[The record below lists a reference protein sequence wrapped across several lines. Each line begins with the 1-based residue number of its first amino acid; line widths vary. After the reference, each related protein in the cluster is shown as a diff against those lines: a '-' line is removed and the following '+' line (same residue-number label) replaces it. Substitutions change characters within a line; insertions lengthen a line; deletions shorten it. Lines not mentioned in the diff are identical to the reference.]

1 MWCDGEWHFTEYNF
15 VGFDRAWFLAD
26 TGQATEGD
34 REHAIYAVSFRP
46 AGDWFPMVWSEDSRE
61 VHAVEVTRRYRE
73 VSRKVFDERLASGTH
88 VPVTFTMYRNAAVE
102 GTSAGRTAANV
113 DVFCGTEQ
121 VGGGRTSG
129 PQQDM
134 NDALRFL
141 LEKGSRCT
149 FRYENARG
157 ELTEV
162 TVEVGEEPL
171 AVVGY
176 ME

>member
-1 MWCDGEWHFTEYNF
+1 M
-15 VGFDRAWFLAD
+15 
-26 TGQATEGD
+26 
-34 REHAIYAVSFRP
+34 SFRP

-73 VSRKVFDERLASGTH
+73 VSRKLFDERLASGTH

-102 GTSAGRTAANV
+102 GTSAGRTPANV